1 MHAAL
6 VVGWQLKA
14 LQKAIAF
21 QAFVLECMLH
31 TLQLVSD
38 IITCPDSVSWE
49 VFCLTN
55 TFALSPKVLMS
66 NGDQSSIV
74 WTSLNSVGC
83 SPKKRKKCQFLSLD
97 VQLRHFQIILWL
109 VSKLD
114 PRSWCLDAV
123 KIPSNYC
130 HLTSFLLYW
139 WTCIKCPDLKIFA
152 IVGAQWKIVGWSKE
166 KSWVFAI
173 TMFDLTIAAQ
183 FSNQHPKQMI
193 CTENW
198 CHDPLDVFPFFLR
211 LHFWTISRPKDDNG
225 KRTCFFLLRLLRP
238 SLGSE
243 LITNEFFNKFNV
255 RLHQKH
261 RLHHFDPTS
270 DPYISLYHSAV
281 ACRTRYRTRMEEV
294 FQFHHIASVISH
306 GNTLKHGDF
315 IFLHLPCLTNLA
327 LVCLTGCQWYPTC
340 AYLLWHALDPWW

>member
-1 MHAAL
+1 MVTVFIAAT
-6 VVGWQLKA
+6 
-14 LQKAIAF
+14 F
-21 QAFVLECMLH
+21 
-31 TLQLVSD
+31 SD
-38 IITCPDSVSWE
+38 NPLTC
-49 VFCLTN
+49 
-55 TFALSPKVLMS
+55 
-66 NGDQSSIV
+66 I
-74 WTSLNSVGC
+74 
-83 SPKKRKKCQFLSLD
+83 KKM
-97 VQLRHFQIILWL
+97 
-109 VSKLD
+109 D

-130 HLTSFLLYW
+130 HLTSFLLYCDSFW
-139 WTCIKCPDLKIFA
+139 LHGN
-152 IVGAQWKIVGWSKE
+152 VSNAQTSKSSQLWVLSGKLLDE
-166 KSWVFAI
+166 ARRSWVFAI

-183 FSNQHPKQMI
+183 FSNQHLKQMI

-198 CHDPLDVFPFFLR
+198 CHDPLDVFPFFLK
-211 LHFWTISRPKDDNG
+211 LHFSTISRPKDDNG
-225 KRTCFFLLRLLRP
+225 KRICFFLLRLLRP

-255 RLHQKH
+255 RIHQKH

-294 FQFHHIASVISH
+294 FQFHHISSVISH

-340 AYLLWHALDPWW
+340 AYLLWHALDPW